1 MEGIKTN
8 KFTFLSDGDF
18 HTNIFHWVHHIKYL
32 KEKYSGGYTA
42 WLFM

>member
-18 HTNIFHWVHHIKYL
+18 HTNIFRWVHHIKYL